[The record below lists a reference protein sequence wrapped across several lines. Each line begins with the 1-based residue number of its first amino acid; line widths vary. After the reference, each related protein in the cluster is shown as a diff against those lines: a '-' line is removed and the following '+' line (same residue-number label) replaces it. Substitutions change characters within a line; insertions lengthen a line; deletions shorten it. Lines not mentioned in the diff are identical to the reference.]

1 MWRKM
6 FESYALGPIPADDD
20 IREAVL
26 ADRPRFEAK
35 LASSTLGLPE
45 NRFVTI
51 RYESLVENP
60 LGVIEQLYGQ
70 LELLEFEPVRK
81 ALMDEVQRRREY
93 RAKGSLPSP
102 AWRER
107 IEKEWAPILEQ
118 YAALQ

>member
-1 MWRKM
+1 
-6 FESYALGPIPADDD
+6 
-20 IREAVL
+20 
-26 ADRPRFEAK
+26 
-35 LASSTLGLPE
+35 
-45 NRFVTI
+45 
-51 RYESLVENP
+51 LVENP